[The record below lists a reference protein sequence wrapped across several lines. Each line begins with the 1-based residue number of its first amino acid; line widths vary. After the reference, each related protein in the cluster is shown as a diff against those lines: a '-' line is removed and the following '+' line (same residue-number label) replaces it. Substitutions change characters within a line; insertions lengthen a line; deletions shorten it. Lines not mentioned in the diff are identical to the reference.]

1 MAIATNLQKFNF
13 ALSFDEILTEDQLE
27 IQRKEE
33 LSSSFKKGHL
43 QGIEEGEKIGYQN
56 AQESIEAETLK
67 HLSNFSQEL
76 TLFFEKIDEKRDEN
90 ARLSLD
96 LIKLIGKKFFL
107 TDDLNDKIN
116 LIEKGLHDV
125 LPLLIEEEK
134 IVLNLEDT
142 LIEPFSKR
150 LQESNDYTN
159 IINRL
164 NFSAMNSKEN
174 LIGCIQWKKGEIDIN
189 PEHLWQK
196 ISEIFDNYQQ
206 HLSQQTGI
214 HKEITNE

>member
-1 MAIATNLQKFNF
+1 
-13 ALSFDEILTEDQLE
+13 
-27 IQRKEE
+27 
-33 LSSSFKKGHL
+33 
-43 QGIEEGEKIGYQN
+43 
-56 AQESIEAETLK
+56 
-67 HLSNFSQEL
+67 
-76 TLFFEKIDEKRDEN
+76 TLFFEKIDEKRNEN

-96 LIKLIGKKFFL
+96 LIKLIGEKLYFN
-107 TDDLNDKIN
+107 DSLNDKIN
-116 LIEKGLHDV
+116 LIEKGLRDV

-134 IVLNLEDT
+134 IVLNLEDA

-164 NFSAMNSKEN
+164 NFNTMNSKEN
-174 LIGCIQWKKGEIDIN
+174 LIGRIQWKKGEIDIN

-196 ISEIFDNYQQ
+196 ISAIFDNYQQ
-206 HLSQQTGI
+206 HLSQQTDI